1 MPNYTDNTFTV
12 RAIPGARAAAAF
24 SPKTSEVFKE
34 EHEVAPVWIN
44 DRMQYVPWG
53 ADNQMPFNIIDLV
66 ESDETLATCQMF
78 NAEVCYGSGLVY
90 TIDRD
95 EQGGTGDEKSRTS
108 SLLAR
113 TSEYARTQ
121 NEIDDFFADNDMA
134 SYFLGVCQDF
144 KHFGFAVSVIILN
157 EDASRIVRIVRKQ
170 ACYVRFAPA
179 DKSGVIPYILYA
191 NWRNAVSA
199 DEVERIELLNPQSPL
214 TDLQARLKV
223 TPKASLWGKG
233 MGNRELQA
241 AHSAPN
247 SQGSIPISQSPITKN
262 RKFAV
267 LSRIPTPD
275 NTYYPIPYYAALF
288 KGKWYNIKQLIGI
301 AKEAKLKNS
310 APIKYHIEIANSFW
324 NNIFKVEGITDR
336 VKQQERV
343 NQEKDNII
351 NFLTG
356 MENSGKV
363 LFSTFYVSPNGE
375 EQHDVVINKIE
386 TDKEGGDWAT
396 DIIEAVN
403 MMCFTMRVHS
413 NLVGS
418 VPGKTQTNNSGS
430 DKRELY
436 TIAQALQK
444 PYHDLLFNVHRLI
457 IRYNGWKGARP
468 DCPFI
473 QLTTL
478 DENRDAKQ
486 VSIDHKEQ

>member
-1 MPNYTDNTFTV
+1 MTDFSYLHITGVNDL
-12 RAIPGARAAAAF
+12 PGYNAAAAF
-24 SPKTSEVFKE
+24 TTKSSEVFKE
-34 EHEVAPVWIN
+34 AEEISPRHVSDKVSY
-44 DRMQYVPWG
+44 MPWG
-53 ADNQMPFNIIDLV
+53 ADDQMPYDIINLI
-66 ESDETLATCQMF
+66 ESDETLSTCQMF

-90 TIDRD
+90 QTD
-95 EQGGTGDEKSRTS
+95 EMCKRKVV
-108 SLLAR
+108 
-113 TSEYARTQ
+113 
-121 NEIDDFFADNDMA
+121 NEVEEFFLDNDMA

-157 EDASRIVRIVRKQ
+157 EQGNKVVRVLRKE

-179 DKSGVIPYILYA
+179 NKEGVIPQVLYA
-191 NWRNAVSA
+191 NWRNSVRAEQV
-199 DEVERIELLNPQSPL
+199 EVIPLLKPQSPW
-214 TDLQARLKV
+214 TDLQAQVK
-223 TPKASLWGKG
+223 KGK
-233 MGNRELQA
+233 
-241 AHSAPN
+241 
-247 SQGSIPISQSPITKN
+247 

-267 LSRIPTPD
+267 VSRVPTPD
-275 NTYYPIPYYAALF
+275 STYYPIPYYASLF
-288 KGKWYNIKQLIGI
+288 KGKWYNIKQLIGV

-310 APIKYHIEIANSFW
+310 APIKYHIEIAKSFW
-324 NNIFKVEGITDR
+324 SNIFKAEGITDR

-343 NQEKDNII
+343 NEEKDNII

-363 LFSTFYVSPNGE
+363 LFSEFYVSPNGE

-418 VPGKTQTNNSGS
+418 VPGKSQTNNSGS

-457 IRYNGWKGARP
+457 IRFNKWDGAYP

-478 DENRDAKQ
+478 DENKDAKQ
-486 VSIDHKEQ
+486 VSTEE

>member
-1 MPNYTDNTFTV
+1 MSKWISKTRTREIGLFVNNTSLIVLQKQTSKTMGDFSYLHITGV
-12 RAIPGARAAAAF
+12 NDLPGYHAAAAF
-24 SPKTSEVFKE
+24 TTKSSEVFKE
-34 EHEVAPVWIN
+34 AEEISPRHVSDKVSY
-44 DRMQYVPWG
+44 MPWG
-53 ADNQMPFNIIDLV
+53 ADDQMPYDIINLI
-66 ESDETLATCQMF
+66 ESDETLSTCQMF

-90 TIDRD
+90 QTD
-95 EQGGTGDEKSRTS
+95 EMCKRNVV
-108 SLLAR
+108 
-113 TSEYARTQ
+113 
-121 NEIDDFFADNDMA
+121 NEVEEFFLDNDMA

-157 EDASRIVRIVRKQ
+157 EQGNKVVRVLRKE

-179 DKSGVIPYILYA
+179 NKEGVIPQVLYA
-191 NWRNAVSA
+191 NWRNSVRAEQV
-199 DEVERIELLNPQSPL
+199 EVIPLLNPQSPW
-214 TDLQARLKV
+214 TNLQAQVK
-223 TPKASLWGKG
+223 KGK
-233 MGNRELQA
+233 
-241 AHSAPN
+241 
-247 SQGSIPISQSPITKN
+247 

-267 LSRIPTPD
+267 VSRVPTPD
-275 NTYYPIPYYAALF
+275 STYYPIPYYASLF
-288 KGKWYNIKQLIGI
+288 KGKWYNIKQLIGV

-310 APIKYHIEIANSFW
+310 APIKYHIEIAKSFW
-324 NNIFKVEGITDR
+324 SNIFKAEGITDR

-343 NQEKDNII
+343 NEEKDNII

-363 LFSTFYVSPNGE
+363 LFSEFYVSPNGE

-418 VPGKTQTNNSGS
+418 VPGKSQTNNSGS

-457 IRYNGWKGARP
+457 IRFNKWDGAYP

-478 DENRDAKQ
+478 DENKDAKQ
-486 VSIDHKEQ
+486 VSVTPNTENA

>member
-1 MPNYTDNTFTV
+1 MSDFSFIPPTSVAT
-12 RAIPGARAAAAF
+12 IPGAHASAAF
-24 SPKTSEVFKE
+24 TTKTSEVFKE
-34 EHEVAPVWIN
+34 ENDIAPIFIN
-44 DRMQYVPWG
+44 ERMKYIPWG
-53 ADNQMPFNIIDLV
+53 GDNRMPYNIINLI
-66 ESDETLATCQMF
+66 ESDETLSTCQMF

-90 TIDRD
+90 NT
-95 EQGGTGDEKSRTS
+95 EQATERV
-108 SLLAR
+108 R
-113 TSEYARTQ
+113 SEV
-121 NEIDDFFADNDMA
+121 DDFTSDNDIA

-144 KHFGFAVSVIILN
+144 KHFGFCVSVIILN

-191 NWRNAVSA
+191 NWRNTVSP
-199 DEVERIELLNPQSPL
+199 ENIERIELLNPQAPF
-214 TDLQARLKV
+214 TDLQTRSK
-223 TPKASLWGKG
+223 KYK
-233 MGNRELQA
+233 
-241 AHSAPN
+241 
-247 SQGSIPISQSPITKN
+247 
-262 RKFAV
+262 KFAV
-267 LSRIPTPD
+267 VSRIPTPD

-288 KGKWYNIKQLIGI
+288 KGKWYDIKQLIGV
-301 AKEAKLKNS
+301 AKEAKLRNS

-343 NQEKDNII
+343 CQEKDNII

-418 VPGKTQTNNSGS
+418 VPGKSQTNNSGS

-444 PYHDLLFNVHRLI
+444 PYHDLLFGVHRLI
-457 IRYNGWKGARP
+457 MRFNKWQNVTP

-478 DENRDAKQ
+478 DENKDVKQ
-486 VSIDHKEQ
+486 VSLNKQGNNEDTDKQQ